1 MRARRGRRTRVR
13 ETGSRHPVATSGP
26 IVVDASVAFL
36 WFANEPDRSGAARL
50 LETESVLMAP
60 DLMAVEV
67 ANAWW
72 KKLRRHQM
80 EMADIE
86 QAVTNLLALGIDW
99 TPSGQL
105 LHPAAVLGLGDGG
118 AHCGMICDASLPTYS
133 LTHWARDRSRGEKL
147 PLEWLVKKQ
156 TKDTAELYGM
166 TDRGTLEVG
175 QRADLNVI
183 DHEALTL
190 RSPRLLEIEREM

>member
-1 MRARRGRRTRVR
+1 MARRGRRTRVR
-13 ETGSRHPVATSGP
+13 ETGSRYPVATSGP

-105 LHPAAVLGLGDGG
+105 LHPAARLAVELGHPVYDCLYL
-118 AHCGMICDASLPTYS
+118 ALAASHAASLATVDER
-133 LTHWARDRSRGEKL
+133 LRRGAERVGIRIWRAR
-147 PLEWLVKKQ
+147 
-156 TKDTAELYGM
+156 
-166 TDRGTLEVG
+166 
-175 QRADLNVI
+175 
-183 DHEALTL
+183 
-190 RSPRLLEIEREM
+190 